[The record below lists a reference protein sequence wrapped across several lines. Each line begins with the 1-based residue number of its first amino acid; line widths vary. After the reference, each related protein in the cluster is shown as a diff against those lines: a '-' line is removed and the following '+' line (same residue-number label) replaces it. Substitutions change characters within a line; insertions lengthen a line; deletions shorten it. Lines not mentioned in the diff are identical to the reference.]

1 MKGSILVEK
10 DKKPQTN
17 LFDIFNSIENKQ
29 EEYNWLITDIQCG
42 IFYNQKYGPIF
53 KIRDNEMEYGKKY
66 VWISGEKLTKIHREQ
81 NLIWIWGVFSGFNK
95 NILKEDV
102 LKYDLP
108 YADDYGEFWKNPLS
122 IQHPLAEIEIVAW
135 DSTLTLLISKDDE
148 IVDIFMKNKPY
159 AKDLEK
165 YNKDLEKYNNE

>member
-1 MKGSILVEK
+1 MKGSILDN

-29 EEYNWLITDIQCG
+29 EQYNWLITDIQCG
-42 IFYNQKYGPIF
+42 IFYNQKYGPVFNTI
-53 KIRDNEMEYGKKY
+53 KDGIECDKEY
-66 VWISGEKLTKIHREQ
+66 VWISGEELTKIHKEE
-81 NLIWIWGVFSGFNK
+81 NYVWIWGVFSGFNK

-102 LKYDLP
+102 LKYDFP
-108 YADDYGEFWKNPLS
+108 YADGYDGFWKNPLS

-135 DSTLTLLISKDDE
+135 DSSLTLLISKDDE
-148 IVDIFMKNKPY
+148 IVNTFMKNKPY

-165 YNKDLEKYNNE
+165 YNNE

>member
-1 MKGSILVEK
+1 MDLGS
-10 DKKPQTN
+10 
-17 LFDIFNSIENKQ
+17 
-29 EEYNWLITDIQCG
+29 
-42 IFYNQKYGPIF
+42 
-53 KIRDNEMEYGKKY
+53 
-66 VWISGEKLTKIHREQ
+66 
-81 NLIWIWGVFSGFNK
+81 FSGFNK